1 MNLQLVPAH
10 WYPRSILAVPTRA
23 LLLSREQGPSWDEHS
38 QRQNESNLRLR
49 TKFMLA
55 FALITAGL
63 TCATLLIVRRAAEKR
78 VQREIKGEA
87 LNALLTFQVLQHQ
100 RQVALS
106 HKADLLASLASMR
119 NGEATAIQDA
129 GENPWQ
135 SECDLFVLAD
145 PSGKIIALHSTMA
158 TFPLD
163 VAQDMLGHDLKQG
176 NSTGWWY
183 SGTRLYQVVLQPF
196 YDDQPTEKNLSGT
209 VIVGHGMDRSANEL
223 RRVSS
228 SHMAFRYG
236 KDIVA
241 STLPAFKEQ
250 DFAHALRSGSTAE
263 QIIIDG
269 ERFFASSVELAS
281 GPQPVSFTVLKSY
294 DDALAYLARE
304 NQLLAGVGFLAVLTG
319 AVMVFLISDKF
330 MRPLA
335 SLDEGV
341 HALEQGDFAYPL
353 ETKGTDEVAHVT
365 RAFDHMRST
374 LKNNESQKQLL
385 EDQLR
390 KAQKMEAIG
399 QLAGGVAHDF
409 NNLLTVI
416 KGHGDLILDRL
427 RPADPLHGSAH
438 QIGKAADRAA
448 SLTRQLLAFSRMQV
462 LQPKVLDLNS
472 LVAEMCNLLKRLVRE
487 DITFTFR
494 AGESLGRVKADPGQ
508 IEQVIMNLTV
518 NASDAMPAG
527 GELIVETRNVTVDEA
542 FAKTRLPVVPGEYV
556 RLTVEDT
563 GDGMDEATKS
573 RIFEPFFTT
582 KELGKGTGLG
592 LATVYGIVKQSG
604 GWIWVESEPGEGARF
619 EVYLPAVTEPE
630 DRQSPERITTAPGRS
645 SEVVLVVEDEDG
657 VRELA
662 GEFMN
667 SAGYTVLTARDGRDA
682 LAVAERCDAPIRVLV
697 TDIVMPHVRGPEL
710 ARRLKALYPELRI
723 VYMSGYLEYNKA
735 DGEFLEEGFFLQK
748 PFSRDALISKVG
760 EALTYERL
768 VATP

>member
-1 MNLQLVPAH
+1 
-10 WYPRSILAVPTRA
+10 
-23 LLLSREQGPSWDEHS
+23 
-38 QRQNESNLRLR
+38 
-49 TKFMLA
+49 MLA
-55 FALITAGL
+55 FALVIAGL

-119 NGEATAIQDA
+119 NGEATTIHDV

-135 SECDLFVLAD
+135 SDECDLFVLAD
-145 PSGKIIALHSTMA
+145 SSGKIVALHSTMA
-158 TFPLD
+158 KFPLD
-163 VAQDMLGHDLKQG
+163 IAQDMLSHDLKQG
-176 NSTGWWY
+176 HSTGWWY

-196 YDDQPTEKNLSGT
+196 YDDQPAKRNLSGT

-236 KDIVA
+236 SDIVA

-250 DFAHALRSGSTAE
+250 DFARVLRSGSSPE
-263 QIIIDG
+263 QINVDG

-281 GPQPVSFTVLKSY
+281 GPQPVSFIVLKSY
-294 DDALAYLARE
+294 DEALAYLARE
-304 NQLLAGVGFLAVLTG
+304 NQLLAGLGFLAVLTG
-319 AVMVFLISDKF
+319 AVLVFLISDKF

-353 ETKGTDEVAHVT
+353 ETNGMDEVAHVT
-365 RAFDHMRST
+365 RAFDRMRST
-374 LKNNESQKQLL
+374 LKNNETQKQLL

-427 RPADPLHGSAH
+427 QPTDPLQGSAH
-438 QIGKAADRAA
+438 QIEKAADRAA

-472 LVAEMCNLLKRLVRE
+472 LVAEMCSLLKRLVRE

-527 GELIVETRNVTVDEA
+527 GELIVETRNVTVDEP
-542 FAKTRLPVVPGEYV
+542 FAKTRLPVLPGEYV

-563 GDGMDEATKS
+563 GDGMDDATKA

-619 EVYLPAVTEPE
+619 EVYLPAIAEAE
-630 DRQSPERITTAPGRS
+630 DRLSPERITAAPGRR
-645 SEVVLVVEDEDG
+645 SEVVLIVEDEDA

-662 GEFMN
+662 GEFLK
-667 SAGYTVLTARDGRDA
+667 SAGYTVLTARDGQDA
-682 LAVAERCDAPIRVLV
+682 LAVAEHSDAPIQVLV

-710 ARRLKALYPELRI
+710 AKRLKALSPDLKI

-748 PFSRDALISKVG
+748 PFSRSALVSKVG
-760 EALTYERL
+760 EALTHERL
-768 VATP
+768 VARS